1 MALDPITAGIEAVS
15 RIIDRVLPDKA
26 ANDAAKLELL
36 RMQTSGDFTL
46 LGKQLDVNA
55 EEAKSASLFVAG
67 WRPFIGWVCGFALAY
82 QYVLRPLSVSIAAA
96 FDVGL
101 PLVTLDD
108 NLWELM
114 FGMLGMGALRS
125 WDKRKGIAS

>member
-125 WDKRKGIAS
+125 WDKRKGVAQ